1 MRSRVKFTIMFH
13 GSCIL
18 WSRCG
23 RCGRRGGGVWVREK
37 DGLRQR
43 GWGLREGWRVAYQ
56 GGWRARR
63 LNYPINYHGCFFT
76 YFFTRA
82 VSKYFFFVN
91 NKQNTQVNYNNRHSI
106 AKEKQPSFCSQ
117 AEGTINEVVDPMHG
131 IPVPYCISYELR
143 LSFSKVLPPP

>member
-1 MRSRVKFTIMFH
+1 MHLMEQVWEVWEA
-13 GSCIL
+13 G
-18 WSRCG
+18 G
-23 RCGRRGGGVWVREK
+23 RCVGEREGWVEAERVGVE
-37 DGLRQR
+37 G
-43 GWGLREGWRVAYQ
+43 GWRVAYQ
-56 GGWRARR
+56 GGWRAGR